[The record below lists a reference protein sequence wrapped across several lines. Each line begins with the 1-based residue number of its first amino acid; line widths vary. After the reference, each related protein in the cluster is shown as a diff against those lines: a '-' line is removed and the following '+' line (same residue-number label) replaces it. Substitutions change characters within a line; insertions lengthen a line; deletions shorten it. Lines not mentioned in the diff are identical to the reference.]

1 VCKRCKGEGIR
12 TPLGHQAQASMAPL
26 DFLIMKLFAE
36 DCRPGHVT
44 GKPWALNPSP
54 PPSPL
59 PRKFKNCPEIQ
70 MEGRGFEP
78 KTSRPF
84 LLPKTHFLKV
94 FNFNF

>member
-1 VCKRCKGEGIR
+1 
-12 TPLGHQAQASMAPL
+12 MAPL
-26 DFLIMKLFAE
+26 DFLNYEFFAE

-59 PRKFKNCPEIQ
+59 PRKFKNFPEIQ

-84 LLPKTHFLKV
+84 YCQKTHFAQSFKILI
-94 FNFNF
+94 FPLHTRPSPFL